1 MLSIESTCKTSFY
14 WDKKSIVKM
23 MDRLIWMRMKHL
35 STVVLMHR
43 KKPRLQALK
52 TGEVQ
57 DLVIDVE
64 GHDFHITRDL
74 NQS

>member
-1 MLSIESTCKTSFY
+1 
-14 WDKKSIVKM
+14 
-23 MDRLIWMRMKHL
+23 
-35 STVVLMHR
+35 MHR

-57 DLVIDVE
+57 DFVIDVE
-64 GHDFHITRDL
+64 GQDFHITRDL